1 MIKKKNRT
9 FDIGCIVNWC
19 GKIDK
24 VTFWGAKMLKAK
36 IFSTITVNAL
46 ISTKKIKILASL
58 VLKKI
63 FYFYFCLCW

>member
-1 MIKKKNRT
+1 MIKKNRT

-19 GKIDK
+19 DKIDK

-36 IFSTITVNAL
+36 FFSTITVNAL
-46 ISTKKIKILASL
+46 TSTKKIKILASL

>member
-1 MIKKKNRT
+1 MIKKNRT

-19 GKIDK
+19 DKIDK

-46 ISTKKIKILASL
+46 TSTKK
-58 VLKKI
+58 KKKKN
-63 FYFYFCLCW
+63 LS